1 MTPDARTRSTSR
13 SDASPGFV
21 EGGKT
26 MTSIRPR
33 RTILLAL
40 VLIGLAAAGSPGIG
54 WGQPKQG
61 GTLVMVHT
69 DPGVMNPILE
79 GGWPHF
85 PRMSF
90 NGLID
95 YDPQGNIVPGLAT
108 SWKISP
114 DNLTY
119 TFQLRPD
126 VKWHDGKPLTAED
139 VKFTFEKILD
149 PQVNSRL
156 SSYFQAVKE
165 VQIPGPQTVVFKL
178 KDPDPVFLANLWSG
192 ILPKHIWE
200 KE

>member
-1 MTPDARTRSTSR
+1 MDERAAMEGRPMRRAKQWTVVLLVVALPLVYAFERSS
-13 SDASPGFV
+13 
-21 EGGKT
+21 
-26 MTSIRPR
+26 
-33 RTILLAL
+33 
-40 VLIGLAAAGSPGIG
+40 IG
-54 WGQPKQG
+54 WAQAKYG

-95 YDPQGNIVPGLAT
+95 YDPQGKIVPGLAT

-119 TFQLRPD
+119 TFQLQPG

-139 VKFTFEKILD
+139 VRFTFEKILD

-156 SSYFQAVKE
+156 
-165 VQIPGPQTVVFKL
+165 
-178 KDPDPVFLANLWSG
+178 
-192 ILPKHIWE
+192 
-200 KE
+200 